1 MPTNNA
7 VTNADIESNQAM
19 STKAPNSKHG
29 MPIVGTHTDI
39 ESKQFMSPKVRH
51 TKGEL
56 FLDQLQVDV
65 TGTIVVM
72 IGRMWDISAV
82 TNRYLS
88 TDFVVS
94 DAKSNMV
101 HCTPRANVAH
111 NFLKLKER
119 AIYSI
124 KNFVVK
130 PNKEEY
136 HILKNDTFMLEF
148 DGSTTIIKAFVK
160 AEVFVRYP
168 FQLADFDSIEPTNNK
183 YLIGNRTV
191 FINSFSLQSSTF
203 HCKVMIESMRTRK
216 GWNFLSWGGGMLEGW
231 CGACNTLVDYPV
243 LRYRLELVVS
253 DDTAYIVFVLFD
265 EPATTLISNDDGS
278 LLAAIANI
286 VGTTHVLEI
295 KSHTYYEYGT
305 FESFM
310 CWKINPT
317 KGVEESIGLSTLDVV
332 ADTQTHKLKR
342 LTHHLS
348 IPTPLKLSEEGKKI
362 RVDIKDYETEASDW
376 RLRILTWEIS
386 VVQLRGLARTR
397 AAAIMIRKNES
408 NMYMTAQTQSRHL
421 QFGKFGALAVAQHML
436 CTEFED

>member
-7 VTNADIESNQAM
+7 VTNVDIESNQAM

-160 AEVFVRYP
+160 AEVFVRYH

-183 YLIGNRTV
+183 YLIDVAGYITNVGKTTYRKLDLRNLD
-191 FINSFSLQSSTF
+191 FNLANHRNQSIRSSTF

-253 DDTAYIVFVLFD
+253 DDTAHVVFVLFD
-265 EPATTLISNDDGS
+265 KQATALVKCSTESISEIDDEISNDDGS
-278 LLAAIANI
+278 LPAAISNI
-286 VGTTHVLEI
+286 IGTTDVLEI

-305 FESFM
+305 FESFT

-317 KGVEESIGLSTLDVV
+317 QGVKESIVSSMLDAD
-332 ADTQTHKLKR
+332 ADTQTPKLKR

-362 RVDIKDYETEASDW
+362 RLEIEDSDVGDICGSAKGTSKDKGGSHYDKKK
-376 RLRILTWEIS
+376 
-386 VVQLRGLARTR
+386 
-397 AAAIMIRKNES
+397 RKQYVYDGTDSE
-408 NMYMTAQTQSRHL
+408 
-421 QFGKFGALAVAQHML
+421 
-436 CTEFED
+436 